1 MDESKLRYLIE
12 NHADYGLKH
21 DRKVKGKPC
30 GDYIAR
36 LQKYLDSDRIITYA
50 QSRGHGRMF
59 ATQPLSLQSMCKR
72 VRHTICK
79 DLMIDVDMVNAHPT
93 FLSIFCHQNGIPCPQ
108 LDLYNSDLKTCLKR

>member
-93 FLSIFCHQNGIPCPQ
+93 SCLYSVTKMVFLVLNWIFTI
-108 LDLYNSDLKTCLKR
+108 LILKHV